1 MKTRIKDAG
10 SDRVFNGIV
19 LAIALFV
26 LIIALYPL
34 IYVVSAPFSSPYD
47 LMAGRVWLWP
57 VNPHLEGYRVVF
69 TFDRLW
75 LGLRNSLFI
84 TGVGTTINL
93 IVTIIAAYP
102 LSRKDLKYKKP
113 IMMMFVFTMLF
124 SGGLIPNYLLV
135 RDLGLLNSH
144 WALMIPNAMSMFN
157 FMVMRTFFMNNIPDE
172 VLESTK
178 IDGCTDFR
186 FIWSFVLPLSK
197 AIIAVMVLYYAVAH
211 WNSFFNA
218 TIYLTNRTLQPLQ
231 VVLRE
236 VLLLNQTEQMMDSG
250 IGRSEAMLVAEQMKY
265 SLIVISSIPLLIAY
279 PFVQR
284 HFVKGVMIGSVK
296 G

>member
-1 MKTRIKDAG
+1 MKNRIKDAG
-10 SDRVFNGIV
+10 SDRAFNIIV
-19 LAIALFV
+19 LVIALFV
-26 LIIALYPL
+26 LTIALYPL
-34 IYVVSAPFSSPYD
+34 IYVVSASFSSPYA

-57 VNPHLEGYRVVF
+57 VNPNLEGYRVVF